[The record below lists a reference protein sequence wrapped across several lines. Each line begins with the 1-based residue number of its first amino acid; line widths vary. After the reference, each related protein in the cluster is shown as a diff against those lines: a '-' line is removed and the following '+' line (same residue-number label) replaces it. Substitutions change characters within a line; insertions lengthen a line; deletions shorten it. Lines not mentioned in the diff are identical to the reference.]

1 MIMSLEEKKQEVIED
16 FSVYDEWLDKYEYLI
31 ELGKTLE
38 AYPEEEKTEDKLI
51 KGCQSRVW
59 LDYELKDGKL
69 YFRADSDAIIT
80 KGIISLL
87 LSVYSG
93 RTPSEIAADDF
104 DFVEKIGLKENLSPT
119 RANGLVSMIDTI
131 KWIANDA
138 AAKEQMAGQAG
149 HDENTQ
155 AGHDENTQAGHDEN
169 TQAGHDGAVI
179 PGSTGNPSKDVL
191 SAEDVAALQPLY
203 ADVILA
209 LKQVYDPEIPVN
221 IYDLGLIYELNI
233 DKDRKVSIVMTFTAP
248 NCPMADEVMHEVEDC
263 VKRVPGVTGCSIE
276 LTFEPVWDRSMLSEE
291 ARVDLGLDY
300 EEDDYGKLS

>member
-1 MIMSLEEKKQEVIED
+1 M
-16 FSVYDEWLDKYEYLI
+16 YDEWLDKYEYLI
-31 ELGKTLE
+31 ELGKALE
-38 AYPEEEKTEDKLI
+38 AYPEEEKTEEKLI

-87 LSVYSG
+87 ISVYSG
-93 RTPSEIAADDF
+93 RTPAEIAADDF
-104 DFVEKIGLKENLSPT
+104 GFVDRIGLKENLSPT

-131 KWIANDA
+131 KWVANEMA
-138 AAKEQMAGQAG
+138 EKEKMAGQAG

-155 AGHDENTQAGHDEN
+155 AGHDEK
-169 TQAGHDGAVI
+169 
-179 PGSTGNPSKDVL
+179 SVL
-191 SAEDVAALQPLY
+191 TAEDVAALQPLY

-248 NCPMADEVMHEVEDC
+248 NCPMADEVMHEVEES

>member
-1 MIMSLEEKKQEVIED
+1 MSLEEKKQAVIEE
-16 FSVYDEWLDKYEYLI
+16 FSMYDEWLDKYEYLI
-31 ELGKTLE
+31 ELGKALE
-38 AYPEEEKTEDKLI
+38 AYPEEEKTEEKLI

-87 LSVYSG
+87 ISVYSG
-93 RTPSEIAADDF
+93 RTPAEIAADDF
-104 DFVEKIGLKENLSPT
+104 GFVDRIGLKENLSPT

-131 KWIANDA
+131 KWVANEMA
-138 AAKEQMAGQAG
+138 EKEKMAGQAG

-155 AGHDENTQAGHDEN
+155 AGHDEK
-169 TQAGHDGAVI
+169 
-179 PGSTGNPSKDVL
+179 SVL
-191 SAEDVAALQPLY
+191 TAEDVAALQPLY

-248 NCPMADEVMHEVEDC
+248 NCPMADEVMHEVEES